1 LLCRF
6 AALDV
11 EFYGIRGEFK
21 RKVLRARFKLEQMMM
36 LHALLRSRLKLF
48 WNKKG
53 REKKRVLSWIILD
66 DTVG

>member
-1 LLCRF
+1 LWGLLRRF
-6 AALDV
+6 AALNV
-11 EFYGIRGEFK
+11 EFC
-21 RKVLRARFKLEQMMM
+21 AHFKLEQMML